1 MATTNNSKKKTLR
14 FITAKGIAQY
24 PWIFDPDTK
33 YDADGQYH
41 IQLIVSKKDA
51 TDMIQRLSA
60 MLDEFKAQTEKEK
73 NKKVGTMDF
82 FEETPEGDSF
92 QFKFKQKRVLRRKD
106 GSTLEV
112 KIPVFDSCGGA
123 VSANSK
129 MGTGSTVKIC
139 YSPLP
144 YYNAVTK
151 SVGLSL
157 RLVAVQVLNLVSY
170 EGGGAKSFGFSEEEG
185 GYVSTEDENTEDT
198 DKEEN
203 EDTENESDEDTIAGD
218 Y

>member
-1 MATTNNSKKKTLR
+1 MAITNNNSKKKTLR
-14 FITAKGIAQY
+14 FTTAKGIAQY

-41 IQLIVSKKDA
+41 IQLIVTKEDA
-51 TDMIQRLSA
+51 KDMIQRLSA

-82 FEETPEGDSF
+82 FEETPEGDSV

-106 GSTLEV
+106 GSTIEV

-129 MGTGSTVKIC
+129 MGTGSTVKVC

-157 RLVAVQVLNLVSY
+157 RLVAVQVINLVSY
-170 EGGGAKSFGFSEEEG
+170 EGGDAKAFGFSEEEG
-185 GYVSTEDENTEDT
+185 GYVSTDEENEGDNDKEDT
-198 DKEEN
+198 D
-203 EDTENESDEDTIAGD
+203 EDESDESTIAGD

>member
-1 MATTNNSKKKTLR
+1 MATTNNNSKKKTLR

-41 IQLIVSKKDA
+41 IQLIVAKEDA
-51 TDMIQRLSA
+51 KDMIQRLSA

-82 FEETPEGDSF
+82 FEETPEGDSV

-129 MGTGSTVKIC
+129 MGTGSTVKVC

-170 EGGGAKSFGFSEEEG
+170 EGGSAKAFGFSDEEG
-185 GYVSTEDENTEDT
+185 GYVSTEDENEGDNDKEDT
-198 DKEEN
+198 D
-203 EDTENESDEDTIAGD
+203 EDESDEDTIAGD

>member
-1 MATTNNSKKKTLR
+1 MATNNNSKKKTLR
-14 FITAKGIAQY
+14 FTTAKGIAQY
-24 PWIFDPDTK
+24 PWIFEADTK

-82 FEETPEGDSF
+82 FEETPEGDSV

-106 GSTLEV
+106 GSTLDV

-170 EGGGAKSFGFSEEEG
+170 EGGGAKAFGFSDEEG
-185 GYVSTEDENTEDT
+185 GYVSTEDENTGDT